1 MISLSAS
8 LNLTRAIARLWTKS
22 RFGGRPEEMHVKI
35 SEIMFHDPIFSG
47 KAISQIVAEI
57 MGELQKKTTEL
68 KG

>member
-1 MISLSAS
+1 
-8 LNLTRAIARLWTKS
+8 
-22 RFGGRPEEMHVKI
+22 MHVKI